1 MTQIRKRLKTAW
13 KLGLFNL
20 RTPKSPEGDFLP
32 ERAKSPSGDLGVL
45 GSLSEREHGS
55 CGIAGGSRIA
65 VLIVD
70 ARE

>member
-20 RTPKSPEGDFLP
+20 RTPKSPEGDFARS
-32 ERAKSPSGDLGVL
+32 ERKSPLGDLGVL
-45 GSLSEREHGS
+45 GSLLEREHGS
-55 CGIAGGSRIA
+55 CGITGGSRIA